1 MRYRDK
7 LEEFKGG
14 KNKIGDFISGFNRAY
29 CKEKVILDEMSLFG
43 IFPLDFSSMVMVS
56 MKVYGFFRV
65 IWNIFLK
72 SMNGC
77 GIIIFLN

>member
-43 IFPLDFSSMVMVS
+43 IFPLDSSSMVS
-56 MKVYGFFRV
+56 MKVYVVFLGYLEYLFEKYE
-65 IWNIFLK
+65 WMWDNISKVLT
-72 SMNGC
+72 
-77 GIIIFLN
+77 